1 MTNGAFANR
10 VKATD
15 GDVLTITYKDGE
27 KRVPVTSETSIVRFE
42 PGQRSEL
49 VPGAKIVAIVQDHAD
64 GSKEALRSNLGRDGI
79 TLAV

>member
-15 GDVLTITYKDGE
+15 GDKDGE